1 MQTSWIRAPVVSSL
15 IGAEGES
22 SAAVP
27 LDFFVRQLEASR
39 DLATNPLALWTMGE
53 EIRLAA
59 LGCLG
64 EAIAASA
71 TLGKALRVFAQ
82 GFGLVQSNTDVQMEV
97 DGDEVHVSYRVLDPH
112 IWPRRADAELSLG
125 LIRGICEAFAL
136 NRDAYRAVSFEHD
149 TAGEHRPLSQH
160 LGCLPRFGQDE
171 NRITLAAS
179 ALSQRRRDT
188 CPEDEKSSWKTVES
202 AIISQR
208 RETPLSER
216 VRGVILG
223 RIGRTVVNQQ
233 AVAVQLGLSD
243 RSLRRGLAAENRP
256 FHEILEECRRI
267 QGFALL
273 VRTERPLSEIALAL
287 GYSDQTAFSRAFS
300 RWFGVSPRELRR
312 NGATEESVIR

>member
-15 IGAEGES
+15 LGAEGES

-27 LDFFVRQLEASR
+27 LDFFVGQLEASR
-39 DLATNPLALWTMGE
+39 IAAENPLALWSMGE
-53 EIRLAA
+53 GIKVAA

-64 EAIAASA
+64 EAISASA

-82 GFGLVQSNTDVQMEV
+82 GFGLIQSNTDVQMEV
-97 DGDEVHVSYRVLDPH
+97 DEDEVHISYRVLDPH

-125 LIRGICEAFAL
+125 LIRGICETFAL
-136 NRDAYRAVSFEHD
+136 GRDAYRGVSFEHE
-149 TAGEHRPLSQH
+149 TAGEHRQLSQH
-160 LGCLPRFGQDE
+160 LGCLARFGQEE
-171 NRITLAAS
+171 NRITLATA
-179 ALSQRRRDT
+179 ALSQRRRESTPD
-188 CPEDEKSSWKTVES
+188 EEKSALRAMES
-202 AIISQR
+202 AMIAQR

-216 VRGVILG
+216 VRSAILG
-223 RIGRTVVNQQ
+223 QIGRSAINQQ

-243 RSLRRGLAAENRP
+243 RSLRRGLAAEERP

-273 VRTERPLSEIALAL
+273 VRSERPLSEIALAL

-312 NGATEESVIR
+312 SGAIEESVIR

>member
-15 IGAEGES
+15 LGAEGES

-27 LDFFVRQLEASR
+27 LDFFVGQLEASR
-39 DLATNPLALWTMGE
+39 NAAENPLALWSMGE
-53 EIRLAA
+53 GIKVAA

-64 EAIAASA
+64 EAISASA

-82 GFGLVQSNTDVQMEV
+82 GFGLIQSNTDVQMEV
-97 DGDEVHVSYRVLDPH
+97 DEDEVHISYRVLDPH

-125 LIRGICEAFAL
+125 LIRGICETFAPG
-136 NRDAYRAVSFEHD
+136 RDAYRGVSFEHE
-149 TAGEHRPLSQH
+149 TAGEHRQLSQH
-160 LGCLPRFGQDE
+160 LGCLARFGQEE
-171 NRITLAAS
+171 NRITLATA
-179 ALSQRRRDT
+179 ALSQRRRET
-188 CPEDEKSSWKTVES
+188 APDEEKAALRAMEN
-202 AIISQR
+202 AMIAQR

-216 VRGVILG
+216 VRSAILG
-223 RIGRTVVNQQ
+223 QIGRSAINQQ

-243 RSLRRGLAAENRP
+243 RSLRRGLAAEDRP

-273 VRTERPLSEIALAL
+273 VRSERPLSEIALAL

-312 NGATEESVIR
+312 SGAIEESVIR